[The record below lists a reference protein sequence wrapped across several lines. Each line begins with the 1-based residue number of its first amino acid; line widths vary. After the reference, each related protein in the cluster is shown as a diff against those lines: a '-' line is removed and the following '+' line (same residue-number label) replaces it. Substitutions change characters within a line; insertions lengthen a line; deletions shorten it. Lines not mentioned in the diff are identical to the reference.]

1 MKKIVMLTCLKA
13 NTVCTGAGCLKAFNE
28 KTKTFSRYGS
38 EELELEAFF
47 RCNGCGVWDEGM
59 EEKLERLISIKPD
72 AVHLGVCTKLK
83 DGTRCPTIERIAKRL
98 EKTPQS
104 QSEVTACSNTAAA
117 SLFCCPNL
125 ARREDFA
132 KHDAQDSANKTKIES
147 PVVIS

>member
-13 NTVCTGAGCLKAFNE
+13 FNE
-28 KTKTFSRYGS
+28 RTKTFSRYGG

-98 EKTPQS
+98 EEEGAHIVDGT
-104 QSEVTACSNTAAA
+104 
-117 SLFCCPNL
+117 
-125 ARREDFA
+125 
-132 KHDAQDSANKTKIES
+132 H
-147 PVVIS
+147 

>member
-28 KTKTFSRYGS
+28 RTKTFSRYGG

-98 EKTPQS
+98 E
-104 QSEVTACSNTAAA
+104 
-117 SLFCCPNL
+117 
-125 ARREDFA
+125 EDGA
-132 KHDAQDSANKTKIES
+132 HIVDGTH
-147 PVVIS
+147 